1 MIMNCPI
8 ASVYSVDSFNVRL
21 ALISKSSFL
30 LLVWMVFHLSGFAQT
45 PATTDEGTKVLLFD
59 DGHWEAAPKPAE
71 PATTNVGESSCEE
84 FTMVL
89 EDVMEGTTT
98 LAAKENLVV
107 SQDGGTEG
115 IAFLMLNPDIP
126 GKHITVISIVSVGAA
141 RCIDDDDE
149 IVVLFTDG
157 TRMTLDNR
165 NEFNCQGK
173 SKVYVGGL
181 FTSASTEQALI
192 SKTIQ
197 RMRVKTSN
205 GFVEEEFSA
214 EQGEQFRR
222 TLECLRNKG

>member
-1 MIMNCPI
+1 MLLAI
-8 ASVYSVDSFNVRL
+8 AVQNRSVLARALRL
-21 ALISKSSFL
+21 IFAASSICFFL
-30 LLVWMVFHLSGFAQT
+30 LLSVAKLSAQI
-45 PATTDEGTKVLLFD
+45 PATTQDGKAVELFD
-59 DGHWEAAPKPAE
+59 DGHWEFVEPNEPTPALS
-71 PATTNVGESSCEE
+71 AGESSCEE
-84 FTMVL
+84 FIMVH
-89 EDVMEGTTT
+89 EDVMEGTMT
-98 LAAKENLVV
+98 LAGKESLVI

-126 GKHITVISIVSVGAA
+126 GKHITVISIVSVGAS

-173 SKVYVGGL
+173 SKVYVGGF
-181 FTSASTEQALI
+181 FTSASTEQTLI

-197 RMRVKTSN
+197 RMRVKTSD